1 MVGFSRQWRKL
12 LFLLLFVHATNLFLC
27 GHEWVKRLSGLDAL
41 CLHVVHR
48 VIKEW
53 SARLN
58 LLCMFH
64 TVCTS
69 SSSFYS
75 YSTKAQ
81 KKKKEGW
88 WVGCLQEET
97 HRTTRDILF
106 DTSAHRCCKT
116 RPDTCVLTC
125 DGYQWINKVSS
136 ARWLLSAKNSGHFC
150 SEITLPHFSFVA
162 LR

>member
-1 MVGFSRQWRKL
+1 MMNLWDIMEMTVKRVKMLQATMVGFSRQWRKL

-81 KKKKEGW
+81 KKKKKK
-88 WVGCLQEET
+88 VGGQVACKRRHTEQPATSCSIRLHTGAAKHGLTRVCLHVT
-97 HRTTRDILF
+97 
-106 DTSAHRCCKT
+106 
-116 RPDTCVLTC
+116 V
-125 DGYQWINKVSS
+125 IN
-136 ARWLLSAKNSGHFC
+136 
-150 SEITLPHFSFVA
+150 E
-162 LR
+162 